1 MDEVYAAHAGELYGF
16 AVRTL
21 GDAGLAE
28 EALEETFLR
37 AWRTRDRL
45 DHETTS
51 LRTRLFAILRDVMVD
66 LAPMSVEPP
75 EWSVLTWQIEEA
87 MRRIGEQHRQ
97 VLLQT
102 YYRGR
107 TYAEVA
113 TELGLPEATMKSR
126 LYDGLRAL
134 KVALEEI
141 TEGGEC
147 ARPDSNWRPSA

>member
-1 MDEVYAAHAGELYGF
+1 MEEVYAAHAGELYGF

-28 EALEETFLR
+28 EAVEETFLR

-51 LRTRLFAILRDVMVD
+51 VRTRLFAILRDVMVD

-75 EWSVLTWQIEEA
+75 EWSLLTWQIEEA

-126 LYDGLRAL
+126 VYDGLRAL
-134 KVALEEI
+134 AVALEEI
-141 TEGGEC
+141 TAGASEDQVAPRRKG
-147 ARPDSNWRPSA
+147 

>member
-28 EALEETFLR
+28 EAVEETFLR

-45 DHETTS
+45 DPETT

-75 EWSVLTWQIEEA
+75 EWSLLTWQIEEA
-87 MRRIGEQHRQ
+87 MRRIDEQHRQ

-113 TELGLPEATMKSR
+113 TELGLPEGTMKSQ
-126 LYDGLRAL
+126 LYEGLSAL
-134 KVALEEI
+134 KAALEEI
-141 TEGGEC
+141 AKGEEC